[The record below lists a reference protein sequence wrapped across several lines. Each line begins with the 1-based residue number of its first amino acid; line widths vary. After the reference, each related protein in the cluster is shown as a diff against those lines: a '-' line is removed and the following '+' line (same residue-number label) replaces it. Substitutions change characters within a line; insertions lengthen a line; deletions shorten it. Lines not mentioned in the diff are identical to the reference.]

1 MASQN
6 SFGHRPQHL
15 NPGIN
20 HCTLQQQ
27 KETQGTSRAPPKE
40 ATNISRATPY
50 YHCTSRCV
58 RRAFLCGLDA
68 LTGKDYEYRRQW
80 VEDRILFLGEV
91 FCIDVCAYAVMSNH
105 HHVVLH
111 INMAEAQSLTDLEV
125 CERWHKLYKGTL
137 LTQKFFKGE
146 LLDEAQILAVK
157 EKLDHWRLELAN
169 ISRWMWA
176 LNEPIARM
184 ANAEDQCTGRFWE
197 SRFKSQALLD
207 EKALA
212 ACMAYVD
219 LNPIRAKMAKTPEES
234 EHTSI
239 KRRIEN
245 QETNNPQPLKLA
257 EFVGNPRE
265 PKGTQGNP
273 CPRAYPF
280 IYKITC
286 SLWILPEG
294 LFVKTN
300 VALSTTTYL
309 LFLSASISPAV
320 NGLFLPPSL
329 NLNSKVWLAVRRS

>member
-1 MASQN
+1 MNKEVPYLSPVIRYLEFRWCTSNLNKALTTVHYN
-6 SFGHRPQHL
+6 SKKKLKERAVPRARK
-15 NPGIN
+15 
-20 HCTLQQQ
+20 QQ
-27 KETQGTSRAPPKE
+27 
-40 ATNISRATPY
+40 ISLEATPY

-58 RRAFLCGLDA
+58 RRAFLCGLDS
-68 LTGKDYEYRRQW
+68 LTGKNYEHRRQW

-137 LTQKFFKGE
+137 LTQEFLKGE
-146 LLDEAQILAVK
+146 LLDEAQWLAVK

-184 ANAEDQCTGRFWE
+184 ANAEDQCTGRFWTGFC
-197 SRFKSQALLD
+197 SCKTCISNIHVGQRRFKSQALLD

-265 PKGTQGNP
+265 PKGTHAPGP
-273 CPRAYPF
+273 TLSSTR
-280 IYKITC
+280 
-286 SLWILPEG
+286 LPAACG
-294 LFVKTN
+294 YYRKGY
-300 VALSTTTYL
+300 S
-309 LFLSASISPAV
+309 
-320 NGLFLPPSL
+320 
-329 NLNSKVWLAVRRS
+329 